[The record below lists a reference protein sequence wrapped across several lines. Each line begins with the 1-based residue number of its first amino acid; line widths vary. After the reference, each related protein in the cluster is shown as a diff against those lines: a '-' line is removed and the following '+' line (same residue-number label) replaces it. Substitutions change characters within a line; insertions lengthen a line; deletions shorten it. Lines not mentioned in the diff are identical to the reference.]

1 MTNYGAN
8 PCSTAI
14 IITYS
19 RQTVFTEWYQRT
31 MTTKESS
38 KSKKAKAKKTTESGE
53 ETLTFQAEVS
63 RLLDI
68 VANALYSEKEI
79 FIRELVSNAADA
91 CDRLR
96 YAAITEP
103 KLVDGDGSYAIT
115 LRTDKGARTLTI
127 SDNGIGMSR
136 DELIENLG
144 TIARSGSKAFVDQ
157 LSGDSKGDISLIGQ
171 FGVGFYSS
179 FMVADK
185 VDVVSLRAGET
196 QAWQWTSDGKGAFT
210 VTETSRDGRGTT
222 ITLQLKEDEADYAD
236 PIRVRH
242 VIKTYSDHIA
252 FPITVSDT
260 EDEGEP
266 ETVNTASALWTRPR
280 NEITEEQYTEFFH
293 HVSHMAGDPWSTLHF
308 RAEGMIE
315 YTGLLYIPSSRP
327 FDLYNQERA
336 SKVRLYVKRVF
347 ITEDCEELVPRWL
360 RFLRGVIDSE
370 DLPLNISREM
380 LQNNAV
386 LSKIRTGLTG
396 RIIRKLESKAE
407 KDSEA
412 YAAFWE
418 NFGGVLKEGLY
429 EPSGDR
435 DALLGLSRF
444 RTTQGDDLVSLA
456 DYVGRMKEGQTAIY
470 YITGSD
476 MEALIRS
483 PQLEGFRSRGIE
495 VLLLTDPVDEFW
507 VPMIGAFEEK
517 SFKSATQGGADFDD
531 IKADEAKDKDA
542 KADDEENATSAKE
555 DIDRLV
561 AKMKLALGESVKDV
575 RISNR
580 LTESAVCLVADEGD
594 IDMNL
599 ERILKAHQQI
609 DTRAPRILEINSDHA
624 VIKLL
629 ATQAKDGD
637 GTTDDAAHLL
647 LDQAR
652 ILEGEPLPEP
662 AEFARRMSTMMAK
675 GFNI

>member
-1 MTNYGAN
+1 
-8 PCSTAI
+8 
-14 IITYS
+14 
-19 RQTVFTEWYQRT
+19 
-31 MTTKESS
+31 MTTKES
-38 KSKKAKAKKTTESGE
+38 KKTASKKKSATKKGGE

-96 YAAITEP
+96 YAALTQPE
-103 KLVDGDGSYAIT
+103 LVEGDAEYGISLTA
-115 LRTDKGARTLTI
+115 DKDARTLTF
-127 SDNGIGMSR
+127 SDNGIGMTR
-136 DELIENLG
+136 EELIENLG
-144 TIARSGSKAFVDQ
+144 TIARSGSSAFVDQ
-157 LSGDSKGDISLIGQ
+157 LSGDAKNDVSLIGQ

-185 VDVVSLRAGET
+185 VEVVSRRAGED
-196 QAWQWTSDGKGAFT
+196 QAWQWVSDGKGAFT
-210 VTETSRDGRGTT
+210 VTEAAREGRGTT
-222 ITLQLKEDEADYAD
+222 ITLHLKEDEADYAEA
-236 PIRVRH
+236 IRVRT
-242 VIKTYSDHIA
+242 VVKTYSDHIA
-252 FPITVSDT
+252 FPIKVSDRT
-260 EDEGEP
+260 DEGEP

-280 NEITEEQYTEFFH
+280 NDITEEQYTEFFH
-293 HVSHMAGDPWSTLHF
+293 HVSHMMGDPWSTLHF

-327 FDLYNQERA
+327 FDLYNQDRA

-386 LSKIRTGLTG
+386 LSKIRSGLTT
-396 RIIRKLESKAE
+396 RVIRELESKAE
-407 KDSEA
+407 KDPEA

-418 NFGGVLKEGLY
+418 NFGAVLKEGLY
-429 EPSGDR
+429 EPSGEK
-435 DALLGLSRF
+435 DALLGLTRF
-444 RTTQGDDLVSLA
+444 TSTHGEGLVSLA
-456 DYVGRMKEGQTAIY
+456 DYVARMKEGQKAIY
-470 YITGSD
+470 YIAGSD
-476 MEALIRS
+476 TEALARS

-495 VLLLTDPVDEFW
+495 VLLLSDPVDEFW
-507 VPMIGAFEEK
+507 VPMVGMFDEK
-517 SFKSATQGGADFDD
+517 PFKSATQGGADFDE
-531 IKADEAKDKDA
+531 IKSEDAPDDA
-542 KADDEENATSAKE
+542 KEEKTEDAPQE
-555 DIDRLV
+555 DIDRLI
-561 AKMKLALGESVKDV
+561 AAMKLALGEDVKDV
-575 RISNR
+575 RVSNR

-609 DTRAPRILEINSDHA
+609 DTRAPRILEVNAGHA
-624 VIKLL
+624 LIKEL
-629 ATQAKDGD
+629 AAKAKGD
-637 GTTDDAAHLL
+637 SGATDDAARLL

-652 ILEGEPLPEP
+652 ILEGEPLPDP
-662 AEFARRMSTMMAK
+662 AAFAQRMSDIMAK
-675 GFNI
+675 GMRA

>member
-1 MTNYGAN
+1 
-8 PCSTAI
+8 
-14 IITYS
+14 
-19 RQTVFTEWYQRT
+19 
-31 MTTKESS
+31 MTTKET
-38 KSKKAKAKKTTESGE
+38 KKPTDEETSAKTEGTG

-96 YAAITEP
+96 YAAITQP
-103 KLVDGDGSYAIT
+103 NLVEGDADYAIA
-115 LRTDKGARTLTI
+115 LRTDKEARTLTF

-136 DELIENLG
+136 EELIENLG
-144 TIARSGSKAFVDQ
+144 TIARSGSSAFVEQ
-157 LSGDSKGDISLIGQ
+157 LSGDAKNDVSLIGQ

-185 VDVVSLRAGET
+185 VEVISRRAGED
-196 QAWQWTSDGKGAFT
+196 QAWQWSSDGKGAFT
-210 VTETSRDGRGTT
+210 ITEAERETRGTT
-222 ITLQLKEDEADYAD
+222 ITVHLKEDEADFAEAF
-236 PIRVRH
+236 RVQT
-242 VIKTYSDHIA
+242 VVKTYSDHIA
-252 FPITVSDT
+252 FPITVSDGS
-260 EDEGEP
+260 EEGDP
-266 ETVNTASALWTRPR
+266 EAVNTASALWTRPR
-280 NEITEEQYTEFFH
+280 NDITEQQYTEFFH
-293 HVSHMAGDPWSTLHF
+293 HVSHMVGDPWTTLHF

-315 YTGLLYIPSSRP
+315 YTGLLFIPASKP
-327 FDLYNQERA
+327 FDLYNQDRA

-386 LSKIRTGLTG
+386 FSKIRSGLMT
-396 RIIRKLESKAE
+396 RVIRELEAKAE
-407 KDSEA
+407 KEPEA
-412 YAAFWE
+412 YAEFWE
-418 NFGGVLKEGLY
+418 NFGAVLKEGLY
-429 EPSGDR
+429 EPTSEKDS
-435 DALLGLSRF
+435 LLGLARF
-444 RTTQGDDLVSLA
+444 RSTHGDDLVSLA
-456 DYVGRMKEGQTAIY
+456 DYAGRMKEGQQAIY
-470 YITGSD
+470 YITGGEGD
-476 MEALIRS
+476 AVARS

-507 VPMIGAFEEK
+507 VPMVGTFDDNP
-517 SFKSATQGGADFDD
+517 FKSATQGGADFDD
-531 IKADEAKDKDA
+531 IKSDDDAEETKDEAGED
-542 KADDEENATSAKE
+542 TPQE
-555 DIDRLV
+555 DIDRLI
-561 AKMKLALGESVKDV
+561 AAIKLALGEEVKDV

-609 DTRAPRILEINSDHA
+609 DTRAPRILEINPGHA
-624 VIKLL
+624 LIKGL
-629 ATQAKDGD
+629 ADQAKADSGS
-637 GTTDDAAHLL
+637 TYDAARLL

-652 ILEGEPLPEP
+652 IIEGEPLPDP
-662 AEFARRMSTMMAK
+662 AAFAQRMSDIMAK
-675 GFNI
+675 GIGA

>member
-1 MTNYGAN
+1 
-8 PCSTAI
+8 
-14 IITYS
+14 
-19 RQTVFTEWYQRT
+19 
-31 MTTKESS
+31 MTTKETKKTKPK
-38 KSKKAKAKKTTESGE
+38 KSKKAAEAGE

-63 RLLDI
+63 RLLEI

-96 YAAITEP
+96 YAAITQPE
-103 KLVDGDGSYAIT
+103 LVEGDADYGIALS
-115 LRTDKGARTLTI
+115 TDKDARTLTF

-144 TIARSGSKAFVDQ
+144 TIARSGSSAFVEQ
-157 LSGDSKGDISLIGQ
+157 LSGDAKSDVSLIGQ

-185 VDVVSLRAGET
+185 VVVVSRRAGED

-210 VTETSRDGRGTT
+210 VAEAEKDGRGTT
-222 ITLQLKEDEADYAD
+222 ITVHLKEDEADYAE
-236 PIRVRH
+236 PHRVQH
-242 VIKTYSDHIA
+242 VVKTYSDHIA
-252 FPITVSDT
+252 FPITVSDGG
-260 EDEGEP
+260 EEGDP
-266 ETVNTASALWTRPR
+266 ETVNTASALWTRSR
-280 NEITEEQYTEFFH
+280 NDITEEQYTEFFH
-293 HVSHMAGDPWSTLHF
+293 HVSHMMGEPWATLHF

-327 FDLYNQERA
+327 FDLYNQDRT

-347 ITEDCEELVPRWL
+347 ITEDCEELLPRWL

-386 LSKIRTGLTG
+386 LSKIRAGITT
-396 RIIRKLESKAE
+396 RVIKELESKAE
-407 KDSEA
+407 KDAAA
-412 YAAFWE
+412 YAEFWE

-429 EPSGDR
+429 EPGGDKE
-435 DALLGLSRF
+435 ALLGLTRF
-444 RTTQGDDLVSLA
+444 KSTHGDGIVSLA
-456 DYVGRMKEGQTAIY
+456 DYVGRMKEGQKAIY
-470 YITGSD
+470 YITGGD
-476 MEALIRS
+476 GDALSRS

-495 VLLLTDPVDEFW
+495 VLMLTDPVDEFW
-507 VPMIGAFEEK
+507 VPMVGTYEEK
-517 SFKSATQGGADFDD
+517 PFKSATQGGADFDE
-531 IKADEAKDKDA
+531 IKSDESDDKAEED
-542 KADDEENATSAKE
+542 KADDTPRE
-555 DIDRLV
+555 DIDRLI
-561 AKMKLALGESVKDV
+561 AAMKLALGEDVKDV
-575 RISNR
+575 RISDR

-599 ERILKAHQQI
+599 ERMLKAHQQVE
-609 DTRAPRILEINSDHA
+609 TRAPRILEVNSGHA
-624 VIKLL
+624 LIKEL
-629 ATQAKDGD
+629 AEKAKNGD

-652 ILEGEPLPEP
+652 ILEGEPLPDP
-662 AEFARRMSTMMAK
+662 ATFAQRMSAVMAK
-675 GFNI
+675 GMRA

>member
-1 MTNYGAN
+1 MATKQSSKPKKSKA
-8 PCSTAI
+8 
-14 IITYS
+14 
-19 RQTVFTEWYQRT
+19 
-31 MTTKESS
+31 KES
-38 KSKKAKAKKTTESGE
+38 AKSGE
-53 ETLTFQAEVS
+53 ETLAFQAEVS

-96 YAAITEP
+96 YAAITDP
-103 KLVDGDGSYAIT
+103 KLVEGDGDYAIA
-115 LRTDKGARTLTI
+115 LSTDKTTRTLTV
-127 SDNGIGMSR
+127 SDNGSGMNR

-144 TIARSGSKAFVDQ
+144 TIARSGSMAFVDQ
-157 LSGDSKGDISLIGQ
+157 LSEDAKDDVSLIGQ

-185 VDVVSLRAGET
+185 VEVVSRRAGEA

-210 VTETSRDGRGTT
+210 VTEADREGRGTT
-222 ITLQLKEDEADYAD
+222 ITLHLKENEAEYAD
-236 PIRVRH
+236 PTRVRH

-252 FPITVSDT
+252 FPITVADS
-260 EDEGEP
+260 EDDSEP

-280 NEITEEQYTEFFH
+280 NDITEEQYTEFFH
-293 HVSHMAGDPWSTLHF
+293 HVSHMVGDPWATLHF

-360 RFLRGVIDSE
+360 RFLRGVVDSE

-396 RIIRKLESKAE
+396 RVIRELESKAE
-407 KDSEA
+407 KDSKA
-412 YAAFWE
+412 YAEFWE

-429 EPSGDR
+429 EPSGER

-444 RTTQGDDLVSLA
+444 RSTHGDDLVSLA
-456 DYVGRMKEGQTAIY
+456 DYTTRMKEGQTAIY
-470 YITGSD
+470 YITGGDQES
-476 MEALIRS
+476 LTRS

-507 VPMIGAFEEK
+507 VPMIGTFEETP
-517 SFKSATQGGADFDD
+517 FKSVTQGGADFAD
-531 IKADEAKDKDA
+531 IKSDEDDADAA
-542 KADDEENATSAKE
+542 KADDEDGKTAPKE
-555 DIDRLV
+555 DIDRLI
-561 AKMKLALGESVKDV
+561 ANMKLALGDAVKDV
-575 RISNR
+575 RVSNR

-609 DTRAPRILEINSDHA
+609 ETRAPRILEVNSGHS

-629 ATQAKDGD
+629 AEKAKDGD
-637 GTTDDAAHLL
+637 GATDDAAHLL

-652 ILEGEPLPEP
+652 ILEGEPLPDP
-662 AEFARRMSTMMAK
+662 AEFARRMSTFMSK
-675 GFNI
+675 GMSA

>member
-1 MTNYGAN
+1 
-8 PCSTAI
+8 
-14 IITYS
+14 
-19 RQTVFTEWYQRT
+19 
-31 MTTKESS
+31 MTTKET
-38 KSKKAKAKKTTESGE
+38 KKTKPKKRKKATETGE

-79 FIRELVSNAADA
+79 FIRELISNAADA

-103 KLVDGDGSYAIT
+103 DLVEGDAEYAIA
-115 LRTDKGARTLTI
+115 LGTDKEARTLTI

-144 TIARSGSKAFVDQ
+144 TIARSGSSAFVEQ
-157 LSGDSKGDISLIGQ
+157 LSGDAKSDLSLIGQ

-185 VDVVSLRAGET
+185 VEVVSRRAGED

-210 VTETSRDGRGTT
+210 VAEAKREDRGTT
-222 ITLQLKEDEADYAD
+222 ITVHLKEEEADYAE
-236 PIRVRH
+236 PHRVRH
-242 VIKTYSDHIA
+242 VVKTYSDHIA
-252 FPITVSDT
+252 FPITVRDSG
-260 EDEGEP
+260 EEGDP

-280 NEITEEQYTEFFH
+280 NDITEQQNTEFFH
-293 HVSHMAGDPWSTLHF
+293 HVSHMMGEPWSTLHF

-315 YTGLLYIPSSRP
+315 YTGLLYIPASRP
-327 FDLYNQERA
+327 FDLYNQDRT

-347 ITEDCEELVPRWL
+347 ITEECEELLPRWL

-386 LSKIRTGLTG
+386 LG
-396 RIIRKLESKAE
+396 RIRSGITTRVIRELESRAE
-407 KDSEA
+407 KDADA
-412 YAAFWE
+412 YAEFWE

-429 EPSGDR
+429 EPTGEKE
-435 DALLGLSRF
+435 ALLGLSRF
-444 RTTQGDDLVSLA
+444 RSTHGDGLVSLA
-456 DYVGRMKEGQTAIY
+456 DYVGRMKEGQKAIY
-470 YITGSD
+470 YITGGEND
-476 MEALIRS
+476 ALARS

-507 VPMIGAFEEK
+507 VPMVGTYEEK
-517 SFKSATQGGADFDD
+517 PFKSATQGGADFDEITSD
-531 IKADEAKDKDA
+531 DSDEKAKDDKADH
-542 KADDEENATSAKE
+542 TPQE
-555 DIDRLV
+555 DIDRLI
-561 AKMKLALGESVKDV
+561 AAMKLALGEDVKDV
-575 RISNR
+575 RVSDR

-599 ERILKAHQQI
+599 ERILKAHQQVE
-609 DTRAPRILEINSDHA
+609 TRAPRILEVNPGQGL
-624 VIKLL
+624 IKEL
-629 ATQAKDGD
+629 AEKAKNGD
-637 GTTDDAAHLL
+637 GATDDAARLL

-652 ILEGEPLPEP
+652 ILEGEPLPDP
-662 AEFARRMSTMMAK
+662 AAFAQRMSAIMTK
-675 GFNI
+675 GMRA

>member
-1 MTNYGAN
+1 
-8 PCSTAI
+8 
-14 IITYS
+14 
-19 RQTVFTEWYQRT
+19 

-38 KSKKAKAKKTTESGE
+38 KAKKSKTEETAGSGE

-103 KLVDGDGSYAIT
+103 GLVDGDGDYAIA
-115 LRTDKGARTLTI
+115 LSADKSARTLTI

-136 DELIENLG
+136 DELIGNLG

-157 LSGDSKGDISLIGQ
+157 LSGDSKGDLSLIGQ

-179 FMVADK
+179 FMVAEK
-185 VDVVSLRAGET
+185 VEVVSLRAGEP
-196 QAWQWTSDGKGAFT
+196 QAWQWASDGKGAFT
-210 VTETSRDGRGTT
+210 VTEATREERGTT
-222 ITLQLKEDEADYAD
+222 ITLHLKEDAAEYAD
-236 PIRVRH
+236 QTRVRH

-252 FPITVSDT
+252 FPITVKDS

-280 NEITEEQYTEFFH
+280 NDITEEQYTEFFH
-293 HVSHMAGDPWSTLHF
+293 HVSHMVGDPWSTLHF
-308 RAEGMIE
+308 RAEGMLE
-315 YTGLLYIPSSRP
+315 YTGLLYIPSSKP
-327 FDLYNQERA
+327 FDLYNQDRA

-386 LSKIRTGLTG
+386 LSKIRTGLTS
-396 RIIRKLESKAE
+396 RVLRELESKAE
-407 KDSEA
+407 KEPEA
-412 YAAFWE
+412 YAEFWE

-429 EPSGDR
+429 EAAGDR

-444 RTTQGDDLVSLA
+444 RSTQGDDLVSLA
-456 DYVGRMKEGQTAIY
+456 AYIERMKEGQTAIY
-470 YITGSD
+470 YITGND
-476 MEALIRS
+476 IEALTRS

-507 VPMIGAFEEK
+507 VPMVGAYEEK

-531 IKADEAKDKDA
+531 IKADDTQSDEK
-542 KADDEENATSAKE
+542 KADDKE
-555 DIDRLV
+555 DTGAPKEDVDRLI
-561 AKMKLALGESVKDV
+561 AKLKLSLGEAVKDV
-575 RISNR
+575 RVSNR
-580 LTESAVCLVADEGD
+580 LTASAVCLVADEGD

-609 DTRAPRILEINSDHA
+609 ETRAPRILEVNSGHA
-624 VIKLL
+624 LIKLL
-629 ATQAKDGD
+629 AEQAKEDKGSL
-637 GTTDDAAHLL
+637 DDAAYLL

-652 ILEGEPLPEP
+652 ILEGEPLPDP
-662 AEFARRMSTMMAK
+662 VEFARRMSTVMTK
-675 GFNI
+675 GMGA